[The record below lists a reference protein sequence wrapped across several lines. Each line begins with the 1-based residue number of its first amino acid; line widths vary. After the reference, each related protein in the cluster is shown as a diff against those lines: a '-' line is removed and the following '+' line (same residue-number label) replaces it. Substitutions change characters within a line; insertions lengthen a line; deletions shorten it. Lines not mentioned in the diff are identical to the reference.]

1 MDQDNN
7 KVVTNRV
14 GKMNQ
19 TPEPV
24 QEQAQ
29 EETQEEVQQ
38 QYNGLHSLETWEVP
52 PSDPAKMGC
61 ADLAESPLLR
71 PLTPHFTVSRT
82 ASPAN
87 TPSSVPSLPD
97 SLPDLL
103 PLPPLFLPPRP
114 SDPVGA
120 RLSSRE
126 RLVMSSVLEKSLV
139 NLGVVADLEV
149 GDKLD
154 RDPEGNFFIQKPG
167 TRTTLWRTLMWKT
180 RRQTME
186 HIKDLIGTTEN
197 SIRENA
203 FELPMIRTALV
214 NAVHGLRN
222 LQSTYSDDAFIRRS
236 IEVLLEKIRMRYN
249 LSETQML

>member
-1 MDQDNN
+1 MDHNSE
-7 KVVTNRV
+7 
-14 GKMNQ
+14 Q
-19 TPEPV
+19 TVDEH
-24 QEQAQ
+24 EQ
-29 EETQEEVQQ
+29 EEQE
-38 QYNGLHSLETWEVP
+38 NWRSLTHDNLEAWEQPPVP
-52 PSDPAKMGC
+52 KRTKSVATTD
-61 ADLAESPLLR
+61 SPIVR
-71 PLTPHFTVSRT
+71 PDTPHFATT
-82 ASPAN
+82 PDSPLD
-87 TPSSVPSLPD
+87 TPSSVSSLPA

-103 PLPPLFLPPRP
+103 TLPPLFLPPRS
-114 SDPVGA
+114 SDPVGVK
-120 RLSSRE
+120 LSSRE

-167 TRTTLWRTLMWKT
+167 TKTTLLRTLMWKT

-197 SIRENA
+197 SIRENT

-222 LQSTYSDDAFIRRS
+222 LQSTYSEDAFIRRS

-249 LSETQML
+249 LTDTQMI